1 MSSHR
6 TQQSNRLHYDGHTY
20 VTQLTG
26 GIVLCGLMAQCY
38 NLYIASYPT
47 HASVAALT
55 CSLTALGSYYLYF
68 KHHHQYP
75 YESFTTHY
83 LLSTLMLLISW
94 RISVS
99 IGMVGVTPLMCIAS
113 ILKLF
118 NYILCAR
125 NDLKEQRL
133 PHVNTLI
140 HNTKLEW
147 QLLFIRMVIGFI
159 FIPHFT
165 EKLFAGP
172 EAQQVI
178 LQGFEQLGFTRPQQ
192 WLYIA
197 GLIELAGCFS
207 IGCGFLTRLGA
218 IGVTLYLL
226 IATYLGHHFS
236 AGFIWSQSIGGWEY
250 PVLWS
255 LITFSFVCF
264 GSNHFSL
271 DRVIEVRYPNLPR
284 WIKILMS

>member
-1 MSSHR
+1 
-6 TQQSNRLHYDGHTY
+6 

-26 GIVLCGLMAQCY
+26 GIVLFGLIAQCY
-38 NLYIASYPT
+38 NLYMASYPT

-55 CSLTALGSYYLYF
+55 CSLAALGSYYLYF
-68 KHHHQYP
+68 KYHHQYP

-83 LLSTLMLLISW
+83 LLSTLMLFISW
-94 RISVS
+94 RISAS

-113 ILKLF
+113 ILTLF

-159 FIPHFT
+159 FIQHFT

-172 EAQQVI
+172 EAQQVM

-218 IGVTLYLL
+218 IGVTLY
-226 IATYLGHHFS
+226 
-236 AGFIWSQSIGGWEY
+236 
-250 PVLWS
+250 
-255 LITFSFVCF
+255 
-264 GSNHFSL
+264 
-271 DRVIEVRYPNLPR
+271 
-284 WIKILMS
+284 